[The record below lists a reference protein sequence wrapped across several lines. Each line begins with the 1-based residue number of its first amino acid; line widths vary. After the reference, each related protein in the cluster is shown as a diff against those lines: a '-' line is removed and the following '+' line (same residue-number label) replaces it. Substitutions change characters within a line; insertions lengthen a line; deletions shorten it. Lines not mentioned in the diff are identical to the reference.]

1 MQLKQLK
8 RIVVQFAPSLGNARS
23 AREFL
28 ARVTA
33 RKVQATNPDC
43 KVEQRVT

>member
-8 RIVVQFAPSLGNARS
+8 RVLVQFAPTEGNCRS

-28 ARVTA
+28 ARVTS
-33 RKVQATNPDC
+33 RKAAATNPDC
-43 KVEQRVT
+43 KVEHHVM